1 MEYRHIIFDFNG
13 TLVDSANLMHEVLN
27 GLIQKSRF
35 KSLTTKDFET
45 SQKLPP
51 MKKIKMLLFSIKY
64 QPIFMRIFDTRMSEL
79 VFAEGVKPMLALMNE
94 KKKPFSI
101 LSSNTADMIIHFF
114 QDHKIQIGSVFQ
126 SNWLLGKKSAIKK
139 FMKQNGCNAGDMLY
153 IGDEKRDIE
162 VCNKLGVDI
171 IFVKWGFDGN
181 EDISGYKI
189 KASVQTPEELI
200 KILISR
206 K

>member
-1 MEYRHIIFDFNG
+1 MNYRHIIFDFNG
-13 TLVDSANLMHEVLN
+13 TLVDSSDLMHEVLS

-64 QPIFMRIFDTRMSEL
+64 QPIFLRVFNTRLSEL
-79 VFAEGVKPMLALMNE
+79 VFANGVKPMLALLNE
-94 KKKPFSI
+94 KGQPFSI
-101 LSSNTADMIIHFF
+101 LSSNTSEMIIKFF
-114 QDHKIQIGSVFQ
+114 QEHKIQTDSVFQ
-126 SNWLLGKKSAIKK
+126 SNWLLGKKAAIKK

-153 IGDEKRDIE
+153 IGDEKRDIA
-162 VCNKLGVDI
+162 VCNKLGVDV

-181 EDISGYKI
+181 EDISGCKV
-189 KASVQTPEELI
+189 KAAVQTPEELTE
-200 KILISR
+200 LLLR
-206 K
+206 V

>member
-13 TLVDSANLMHEVLN
+13 TLVDSGDLMHEILD
-27 GLIQKSRF
+27 GLIKKSRF

-64 QPIFMRIFDTRMSEL
+64 QPIFLKVFNTRLSEL
-79 VFAEGVKPMLALMNE
+79 VFAEGVKPMLALLNE
-94 KKKPFSI
+94 KGQPFSI
-101 LSSNTADMIIHFF
+101 LSSNTSDMIIRFF
-114 QDHKIQIGSVFQ
+114 QDHKIKTGSVFQ

-139 FMKQNGCNAGDMLY
+139 FMKQNGCNASDMLY

-181 EDISGYKI
+181 EDISGYSV
-189 KASVQTPEELI
+189 KAAVQTPDELTAY
-200 KILISR
+200 LID
-206 K
+206 